1 MKHLTQNTTKFY
13 VALML
18 IFSLFIGIVTPTIVS
33 AEGVSAPSEDVVLV
47 EGDSADTGDEVV
59 TVEGLAALFKGIL
72 TAVIYIFNLIADF
85 FMSLLD
91 SILQT

>member
-1 MKHLTQNTTKFY
+1 MKHLTQNMTKLY

-59 TVEGLAALFKGIL
+59 TTEGLATLFKGIL

-85 FMSLLD
+85 FMNLLD